1 MQSEQGGIS
10 KKEGGKGERKIEWG
24 GIQRM
29 GEKGEEER
37 STQAEIKSTMQLDKV
52 TVNHIGLVQND
63 IPLLSANK

>member
-1 MQSEQGGIS
+1 M
-10 KKEGGKGERKIEWG
+10 EGGER

-37 STQAEIKSTMQLDKV
+37 STEAEIKSTMLLDKV